1 MGGGSSRPAE
11 TVREIY
17 IRNTV
22 LPYFTNAKFTGSIE
36 ICENVCVRKERRG
49 WWMFSVEVCVQNER
63 RCKSVPGS
71 NIDLTTKYFQES
83 WTLLNTPPVH
93 GYEANQM
100 TALRNKLIERLE
112 EMCQAKSFR
121 VNSVTKAMVEK
132 IIDNYFEVARSK
144 FKLDSDYNTQFNAC
158 RYYINTIISLPG
170 VASDKKFIGMIAG
183 LNKSAMYHVLPSAR
197 GSQASGSLNLYNLH
211 YNFLLGKII
220 TQFRNG
226 NVLPGNF
233 WINTPADTRILFNMC
248 VKIIEDKS
256 LNKYGDGEDIDGI
269 QRENFTDE
277 DIRGYNIFEDL
288 ETFKSA
294 CKYFMFLYRKKI
306 CTKYMQGKNPP
317 TPDNNTYRNCKIAG
331 IEAKNKP
338 PEEVARL
345 KKKEDSDNEGEST
358 DITDENRDRIER
370 QKNKE
375 KFTNHKVVEHFT
387 KDEVK
392 EHFTKDEVKE
402 HFKENNI
409 FKQVEGNLKLVLGYV
424 LVLVIIGILIV
435 LTPSIFNTVYGIIE
449 KFLIPTIVY
458 ILSIF
463 AQIFTIIGKTLL
475 MTGEGLVFFVV
486 GIIGSIIGTLKIT
499 LGLTFDF
506 LKDIVISIGSAL
518 GLTTNIVSNVA
529 ANTVSNVGNT
539 AGVTGSLV
547 TNLAYNSAGV
557 VKDTIGIGSKVAV
570 DAAIATTNVLG
581 IGSKVAVDT
590 LIGTTNVLGIVSK
603 VAADAIIGTTNVI
616 GIGSKV
622 SAYAIIGTTNAALG
636 STNVLGIGSK
646 IATDGVI
653 ATTNVVGNTL
663 GVTGN
668 VAYNTL
674 GQSVVTTGS
683 TISLLGKTIYD
694 VTTGIGSGVISTGSI
709 LSTMTYDMIFK
720 TLQYFIDQI
729 SNIYTISKESGFSI
743 IQIFS
748 GIVALIFKIIYDAG
762 YGTGLLIHD
771 LISAL
776 LIMLVKGPVALL
788 GMISKNVFDNSK
800 KIFMTINNIE
810 E

>member
-22 LPYFTNAKFTGSIE
+22 LPYFTNAKFTGSIQ
-36 ICENVCVRKERRG
+36 ICEDVCVRKERRG
-49 WWMFSVEVCVQNER
+49 WWMFSQEVCVQNER
-63 RCKSVPGS
+63 RCKTVPGS

-93 GYEANQM
+93 GYEADQM

-121 VNSVTKAMVEK
+121 VNSVTKAMTEK

-158 RYYINTIISLPG
+158 RYYINTIISLSG
-170 VASDKKFIGMIAG
+170 VPSDKKFIGMIAG
-183 LNKSAMYHVLPSAR
+183 LNKSAMYHVLPSAS

-220 TQFRNG
+220 TQFKNG

-256 LNKYGDGEDIDGI
+256 LNKYGDGDDIEGI

-338 PEEVARL
+338 KEELDRL
-345 KKKEDSDNEGEST
+345 KKKEESDKDGEST

-370 QKNKE
+370 EKNKE
-375 KFTNHKVVEHFT
+375 KFTNDKTVENFT
-387 KDEVK
+387 KDQVK
-392 EHFTKDEVKE
+392 EHFTKDQVKE

-424 LVLVIIGILIV
+424 LVLVIIGMLIV
-435 LTPSIFNTVYGIIE
+435 LAPSIFNTVYGIIE

-486 GIIGSIIGTLKIT
+486 GIIGSIIGTLRIT
-499 LGLTFDF
+499 IGLTFDF

-547 TNLAYNSAGV
+547 TNLAFNSAGV
-557 VKDTIGIGSKVAV
+557 VKDTLGIGSKMATDAVVATTNVIGIGSKVTA
-570 DAAIATTNVLG
+570 DALIGTTNVLG
-581 IGSKVAVDT
+581 IGSKVAADT
-590 LIGTTNVLGIVSK
+590 LIGTTNVLG
-603 VAADAIIGTTNVI
+603 T
-616 GIGSKV
+616 
-622 SAYAIIGTTNAALG
+622 G

-646 IATDGVI
+646 LATDAVI
-653 ATTNVVGNTL
+653 GTTNVVGSTL

-694 VTTGIGSGVISTGSI
+694 VTAGIGSGVISTGSL
-709 LSTMTYDMIFK
+709 LSVMTYDMILK

-729 SNIYTISKESGFSI
+729 SNIYTISKDSGFSI

-748 GIVALIFKIIYDAG
+748 GIIGLIFKIIHDAG
-762 YGTGLLIHD
+762 YGTGLLIYD

-776 LIMLVKGPVALL
+776 LIMLVKGPAALL